1 MSLRCA
7 LRCPIK
13 FVSCAIFCGA
23 LLLPAVAGGQAT
35 QYKDAPPLLVGAAW
49 YPEQWDE
56 ATADRDLESMEAAH
70 IHLARVAEF
79 AWSAMEPSEGHYEWE
94 WLDHAIEE
102 AAKHHVYIVLGTPTA
117 APPAWLTTKYPGT
130 LRVDENGRRD
140 EHGNRQQFSFA
151 STKYRELAHGI
162 AEAMA
167 KRYGHN
173 PNVVGWQLDNE
184 YGEDSF
190 DPDARMQWHAWLKAK
205 YGTIDRLNTLWTT
218 QYWSQTYDN
227 FDEIPARPKD
237 ENPALLLDWKRF
249 VSDTW
254 KSYSENQISAIR
266 PNADPR
272 QFITTNTMGW
282 FDGFDSYVVHSVL
295 DIAAW
300 DDYVDAPVF
309 DWAPNAAAH
318 DLTRGY
324 KQKNFW
330 VMETEPAFVN
340 WRKTNNPLA
349 KGQVRELAWQAI
361 GHGADAVEYWQW
373 RSALNGQEQYHGTL
387 VGPDGKPVPV
397 YAEVEQIGAEFEKAG
412 KALSGTTPVSN
423 VALLHDFNSRWA
435 IDFQRHSG
443 KFDPVEELVAFY
455 RPLREDA
462 QGVDVIAPTA
472 ALDRYKLVVAPAL
485 NVLPQ
490 ATAEHLIAYV
500 KQGGHLVLGPRS
512 GMKNEYDGLWP
523 ARQPG
528 PLEQLLGGRVEEFYA
543 LDQPVATT
551 PVVDGGAE
559 GKGAVWAELLQ
570 PMSGNA
576 NGRATAVIAKYKA
589 SPGGA
594 GWLDGQPAILT
605 RRVGKGRI
613 TYVGFWPDAATLSAL
628 TAGWLK
634 DADVAP
640 LLPNTPEGV
649 EVCERAGDG
658 RRVIVVI
665 NHSTEPKH
673 VALPAAMTDLL
684 KGGSAS
690 SVELEKYGV
699 AVLESSQ

>member
-1 MSLRCA
+1 MTMTHCSVLPCFAKIAGMASA
-7 LRCPIK
+7 LL
-13 FVSCAIFCGA
+13 CGA
-23 LLLPAVAGGQAT
+23 LLMPVAGAQAT
-35 QYKDAPPLLVGAAW
+35 QYKDAPPLLLGAAW

-56 ATADRDLESMEAAH
+56 ATTDPDLQTMEAAH

-79 AWSAMEPSEGHYEWE
+79 AWSSMEPSEGHYDWT
-94 WLDHAIEE
+94 WLDYAIAE
-102 AAKHHVYIVLGTPTA
+102 AAKHHIYIVLGTPTA
-117 APPAWLTTKYPGT
+117 APPAWLTRKYPET
-130 LRVDENGRRD
+130 LRIDENGKRD
-140 EHGNRQQFSFA
+140 EHGNRAQFSFT

-184 YGEDSF
+184 YGNESF
-190 DPDARMQWHAWLKAK
+190 DPETGADWHAWLKEK
-205 YGTIDRLNTLWTT
+205 YGTVDRLNTLWTT
-218 QYWSQTYDN
+218 KYWSQTYDN
-227 FDEIPARPKD
+227 FDEIPMRPKN
-237 ENPALLLDWKRF
+237 ENPALLLEWKHF
-249 VSDTW
+249 VSEVW

-266 PNADPR
+266 PDADPR

-282 FDGFDSYVVHSVL
+282 FDGFDSYVLHSVL

-300 DDYVDAPVF
+300 DDYVSTAKL
-309 DWAPNAAAH
+309 DWAANAAAH

-340 WRKTNNPLA
+340 WRETNNPLA
-349 KGQVRELAWQAI
+349 KGQVREMAWQAI

-397 YAEVEQIGAEFEKAG
+397 YAEVQQVGAEFEKAG
-412 KALSGTTPVSN
+412 KALNGTMPVSN

-435 IDFQRHSG
+435 IDFQRHAA
-443 KFDPVEELVAFY
+443 KFDPVAELVSFY

-490 ATAEHLIAYV
+490 TTAEHLIAYV

-523 ARQPG
+523 NRQPG
-528 PLEQLLGGRVEEFYA
+528 PLEELLGGRVEEFYA
-543 LDQPVATT
+543 LEQPVTTT
-551 PVVDGGAE
+551 PVVDSGAE
-559 GKGAVWAELLQ
+559 GKGDVWAELLQ
-570 PMSGNA
+570 PLND
-576 NGRATAVIAKYKA
+576 ATAVTAKYKT
-589 SPGGA
+589 SPGSA

-605 RRVGKGRI
+605 RQVGKGRI

-634 DADVAP
+634 DAEVAP
-640 LLPNTPEGV
+640 LLHVPEGV

-658 RRVIVVI
+658 RRVLVLI
-665 NHSTEPKH
+665 NHTADAKQIT
-673 VALPAAMTDLL
+673 LPARMMDLL
-684 KGGSAS
+684 KGGNVSN
-690 SVELEKYGV
+690 VELDRYGV
-699 AVLESSQ
+699 AVMEAMR

>member
-1 MSLRCA
+1 MMLPCPVRFARISSA
-7 LRCPIK
+7 LLT
-13 FVSCAIFCGA
+13 SA
-23 LLLPAVAGGQAT
+23 LLLAPPAPAQAT
-35 QYKDAPPLLVGAAW
+35 KYADAPPVLLGAAW

-56 ATADRDLESMEAAH
+56 ATNDHDLATMEAAH

-79 AWSAMEPSEGHYEWE
+79 AWSSMEPEEGHYDWG
-94 WLDHAIEE
+94 WLDHAIAE
-102 AAKHHVYIVLGTPTA
+102 AAKHHIYIVLGTPTA
-117 APPAWLTTKYPGT
+117 APPAWLTTKYPET
-130 LRVDENGRRD
+130 LRVDDNGKRD

-190 DPDARMQWHAWLKAK
+190 DPDAMAQWHAWLKRK

-218 QYWSQTYDN
+218 KYWSQTYDN
-227 FDEIPARPKD
+227 FDEIPAHEKD
-237 ENPALLLDWKRF
+237 ENPALLLDWRRF

-266 PNADPR
+266 PHADAR

-300 DDYVDAPVF
+300 DAYVGGDNGGDNY
-309 DWAPNAAAH
+309 DWAHMGSAH

-340 WRKTNNPLA
+340 WRSTNTPLI
-349 KGQVRELAWQAI
+349 KGQVRDMAWQAI
-361 GHGADAVEYWQW
+361 GHGGDAVEYWQW

-397 YAEVEQIGAEFEKAG
+397 YAEVQQIGAEFEKTG
-412 KALSGTTPVSN
+412 KALSGTTPVAH
-423 VALLHDFNSRWA
+423 VALLHDFDSRWA
-435 IDFQRHSG
+435 IDFQRHAE
-443 KFDPVEELVAFY
+443 KFDPKAELVSFY
-455 RPLREDA
+455 RPLFEDA

-472 ALDRYKLVVAPAL
+472 DLSRYKLVVAPAL

-490 ATAEHLIAYV
+490 ATAERLIAYV

-512 GMKNEYDGLWP
+512 GMKDEYDALWP
-523 ARQPG
+523 NRQPG
-528 PLEQLLGGRVEEFYA
+528 PLEELLGGRVEEFYA
-543 LDQPVATT
+543 LEQPVATT
-551 PVVDGGAE
+551 PVVDGGTE
-559 GKGAVWAELLQ
+559 GVGHVWAELLE
-570 PMSGNA
+570 PTA
-576 NGRATAVIAKYKA
+576 NETAVVAKYKT
-589 SPGGA
+589 SPGSA

-605 RRVGKGRI
+605 RQVGKGRI

-628 TAGWLK
+628 TAEWVK
-634 DADVAP
+634 DAGVAP
-640 LLPNTPEGV
+640 LVPNAPEGV
-649 EVCERAGDG
+649 EVCERSGEG
-658 RRVIVVI
+658 RRVLVLI
-665 NHSTEPKH
+665 NHSTETRQ
-673 VALPAAMTDLL
+673 VALPATMTDLL
-684 KGGSAS
+684 KGGETS

-699 AVLESSQ
+699 AVLEAR